1 MAGNRTLATR
11 VYHPGVPGKDAMPAT
26 VVVGTQWGDEGK
38 GKIANLLA
46 QEADVVVRFQGGNNA
61 GHTIV
66 IGDETFALSLVPSG
80 VVYPDTLSVIA
91 NGCVVDPAVLFAEM
105 DTLVARG
112 VDPSGLL
119 VSANAHLIMPY
130 HRKLDAVKERFLG
143 SNRIGTTKRGIGP
156 AYMDKYARHGIRVQ
170 DLFDPKIF
178 RDKLDVAVKEA
189 NKVLTKLYNQLP
201 VDADDIAEEYLD
213 YAPRLLDHVA
223 DTSLVVW
230 QAIRD
235 GKNVVFEGAQAT
247 LLDIDHGT
255 YPFVTSSN
263 PTAGGAL
270 TGVGI
275 GPGEIDRVLGVAKAY
290 ISRVG
295 SGPFPTE
302 LDDEIGEA
310 MVTIGGEFGTVTGR
324 RRRCGWLDV
333 VALRYAVRING
344 ITDLALMKLD
354 VLSSFDPIRL
364 AVAYTSDG
372 QRHDEFPRQQR
383 VLYDCEPVY
392 EELPGWNTDISEVRS
407 FDALPPEARR
417 YVERVEELAGAPVTT
432 ISVGPQRSATFGRS

>member
-1 MAGNRTLATR
+1 
-11 VYHPGVPGKDAMPAT
+11 MPAT